1 MAKIGSKSVE
11 LNPIQSSIALFEG
24 KYAAE
29 ILRELLSGTKRFSE
43 LLHAIPGISSKTLN
57 QKLKVYLQQGIITRH
72 SYPEIPPKV
81 EYRLTERGRQLEGII
96 IELHKFGVGA
106 HLEEASDRNAK
117 RRITDFEANKG
128 YKKLGRRALDR
139 QLQER
144 ANTRIGRRETDIVL

>member
-1 MAKIGSKSVE
+1 MAKIGSKAVE
-11 LNPIQSSIALFEG
+11 LNPIQSSISLFEG

-43 LLHAIPGISSKTLN
+43 LLHSIPGISSKTLN

-81 EYRLTERGRQLEGII
+81 EYRLTDRGRQLESII

-106 HLEEASDRNAK
+106 HLEEVSDKNAK
-117 RRITDFEANKG
+117 RRMTDFAVNKG
-128 YKKLGRRALDR
+128 YKKFGRRALDKHA
-139 QLQER
+139 QER
-144 ANTRIGRRETDIVL
+144 ETTRLGRRETDMTL